1 MMLKLHYHPLSSFCW
16 KVLIALY
23 ELELDF
29 ERGIVDLADPDQHAA
44 LARIWP
50 LVKFP
55 VLEIDG
61 EAIPESSMIIERLTL
76 KYGGALVPAAPEAAW
91 RVRAADRFYD
101 LHVQVPMQK
110 IVTDNL
116 RPEGGRDRFG
126 VEQARAQLEV
136 ALTLVERRMQ
146 GKTWGAGEAFSM
158 ADCAAAPALYY
169 ADRVA
174 SFASRLPNAY
184 AYLERLKQRPSFAR
198 VLSEAEPYFALF
210 PG

>member
-1 MMLKLHYHPLSSFCW
+1 MKLYYHPLSSFCW

-23 ELELDF
+23 EMELDF
-29 ERGIVDLADPDQHAA
+29 ERHVVDLGDAGERAA
-44 LARIWP
+44 FAKVWP
-50 LVKFP
+50 LAKFP

-61 EAIPESSMIIERLTL
+61 EAIPESTMIIERLAMQH
-76 KYGGALVPAAPEAAW
+76 GGALVPAAPEAAW
-91 RVRAADRFYD
+91 RVRTADRFYD
-101 LHVQVPMQK
+101 LYAQVPMQK

-116 RPEGGRDRFG
+116 RPEGGRDRLG
-126 VEQARAQLEV
+126 VAQARAQLDIALALVDQNMAGKIWAVGEV
-136 ALTLVERRMQ
+136 
-146 GKTWGAGEAFSM
+146 FSM

-174 SFASRLPNAY
+174 PFASRLPHAY

-198 VLSEAEPYFALF
+198 VLNEAEPYLAMF